1 MNNKGYIATSLI
13 YTFLIVVTIIMGAMS
28 SNYIYNRTMLS
39 SFNREVMSELNNQNK
54 NITIYSYKHRINNGN
69 IKDNVYYLDTKVGN
83 NVTEYSFELDNKSE
97 ELIDVKCNIGTV
109 NTNNIGVNITNINSD
124 LICYIDRG
132 YNE

>member
-39 SFNREVMSELNNQNK
+39 NFNKKVMNELNSQSK
-54 NITIYSYKHRINNGN
+54 SITIYSYKHRIIPGET
-69 IKDNVYYLDTKVGN
+69 KDNVFYLHTKVESKI
-83 NVTEYSFELDNKSE
+83 TEYSFELDNKNE
-97 ELIDVKCNIGTV
+97 EIIDIKCNIGTV
-109 NTNNIGVNITNINSD
+109 NTNNIGVNITDINSD

>member
-54 NITIYSYKHRINNGN
+54 NITIYSYKHRIINGK
-69 IKDNVYYLDTKVGN
+69 IKDNIYYLDTKVGS
-83 NVTEYSFELDNKSE
+83 NVAEYSFELDNKSE

-109 NTNNIGVNITNINSD
+109 NTNNIGVNITDINSD
-124 LICYIDRG
+124 LVCYIDRG